1 MRWLNG
7 TRVEPTVVFKEILSL
22 PLSKINQTLD
32 RFEND
37 LDYLFRAIHS
47 AVYIF
52 IDKVDQGIRA
62 LPRQA
67 WINVQGGLIEAAWD
81 VWSTNTHVKIYATIR
96 EEAFANHES
105 DLKGNL
111 YGATALL
118 RYSPDELH
126 QLTDQLV
133 DFYEG
138 LGDFKEFM
146 KLPVVRNMRTE
157 IAEDSFRY
165 LHRHTLGRPRDIVI
179 ACSQISRERERLTE
193 TRYRELVN
201 EVSSGTASNIFKE
214 TGPFLGCLADEAG
227 REQLFALLPYNILSR
242 QELIDICCK
251 FNDMSPQSYGAIGSS
266 GDVFK
271 HPFCELWSCGLLGAV
286 FAEGLGGSA
295 TQRFKRAHDEIAH
308 SPGCLP
314 CADYY
319 LLHPS
324 FQSVIHRN
332 RRGLGYH
339 IFKFIVVG
347 HGYPWIEHYPSLIE
361 VQRELFRASFQTQI
375 RPGGADLFGFKT
387 SSCVNKTRRDTC
399 LARQAGENRRDQ
411 ANTR

>member
-1 MRWLNG
+1 
-7 TRVEPTVVFKEILSL
+7 
-22 PLSKINQTLD
+22 
-32 RFEND
+32 
-37 LDYLFRAIHS
+37 
-47 AVYIF
+47 
-52 IDKVDQGIRA
+52 
-62 LPRQA
+62 
-67 WINVQGGLIEAAWD
+67 
-81 VWSTNTHVKIYATIR
+81 
-96 EEAFANHES
+96 
-105 DLKGNL
+105 
-111 YGATALL
+111 
-118 RYSPDELH
+118 
-126 QLTDQLV
+126 
-133 DFYEG
+133 
-138 LGDFKEFM
+138 M

-201 EVSSGTASNIFKE
+201 DVSSGTASNIFKE
-214 TGPFLGCLADEAG
+214 TGPFLGCLAYEAS
-227 REQLFALLPYNILSR
+227 RAQLFALLPYNILSR
-242 QELIDICCK
+242 QELIDICCE
-251 FNDMSPQSYGAIGSS
+251 FNGLSPQSYGALASA
-266 GDVFK
+266 GDVLN

-286 FAEGLGGSA
+286 FSEGLGGSA
-295 TQRFKRAHDEIAH
+295 TQRFKRTYDEIAH

-339 IFKFIVVG
+339 LFKFIVVG
-347 HGYPWIEHYPSLIE
+347 HGYSWVEHYPALID
-361 VQRELFRASFQTQI
+361 VQGELFRELQLQI

-399 LARQAGENRRDQ
+399 LARQARENRRDQ